1 MDTAPQGQSHSLSVV
16 LSGGISLGAY
26 FAGAVAQI
34 GYFVAKWNAT
44 AEQRGAPKIFVDV
57 VSGASAGAMTGA
69 MLFRF
74 VGTGCQDAEG
84 FVRANFDAWCSD
96 DLSFGHLLDPK
107 NTGEPSF
114 LSNVVVE
121 KAGERFLPPH
131 GEIDLAFGQQRLIY
145 TCTLTSLQPIPF
157 GINLKEPRLAG
168 APTEQ
173 PKKLLGQTRRDF
185 ITFRITPEGHVDAR
199 YRGAQGFTNQV
210 QASSGLALMEL
221 ASDPAASA
229 QSLWERL
236 RWAALASGAF
246 PVAWMPVRIP
256 RKLDLYPPAMPRTQ
270 EGLGWFTYSDGG
282 IIDNVPLGRAAK
294 VLQDYAKFSSAGSED
309 VFGARSYV
317 LIEQSEIDAGA
328 GPPPATASDRSH
340 RLRDGSVGEQLG
352 TVLEAMREQSLYMD
366 LRTASHINKRL
377 DLRTH
382 TIWPTLAE
390 LVRSIPVGQV
400 EAYEGR
406 VIASLKELLKS
417 SDDARTPADIVERYR
432 SRTDVQDALAS
443 DAFPSVTPDRIAL
456 FAGMAAV
463 LDLIADLGDKHQLN
477 LLRITPGRQLYS
489 AFLGN
494 FGGFVKRT
502 YMVRDFQ
509 QGLADAQLSLTRLLG
524 PGTAATSLEGVF
536 FDPARL
542 DGEVPLEERHLQP
555 PSGMDDVY
563 PTERK
568 AFMGLVQARMWPFVA
583 LLLADPPTRRRYL
596 RGDLRPPDS
605 LLEAVS
611 LSAKALLVTRLVI
624 GLAGLVFGACAVG
637 FWSWLSSAGMAD
649 VPALFVSLG
658 LVLVLG
664 FLLVEIGLYF
674 AGEKLGLRPP
684 ARPD

>member
-1 MDTAPQGQSHSLSVV
+1 METAPHGGSHSLSVV

-44 AEQRGAPKIFVDV
+44 ADARGAPTIYVDV

-74 VGTGCQDAEG
+74 VGTGCQDPEG

-96 DLSFGHLLDPK
+96 DLSFAQLLDPK
-107 NTGEPSF
+107 NTGDPSF
-114 LSNVVVE
+114 LSNIVVE

-131 GEIDLAFGQQRLIY
+131 GEIALAFGQQRLIY
-145 TCTLTSLQPIPF
+145 TCTLTSMQPIPF
-157 GINLKEPRLAG
+157 GINLQEPRLSGPPA
-168 APTEQ
+168 AQVAE
-173 PKKLLGQTRRDF
+173 LLGQTRRDY

-199 YRGAQGFTNQV
+199 FRRPDGFTNQV
-210 QASSGLALMEL
+210 EANGGLALMEL
-221 ASDPAASA
+221 ASDPAASG
-229 QSLWERL
+229 QSVWERL

-246 PVAWMPVRIP
+246 PMAWMPVRIP
-256 RKLDLYPPAMPRTQ
+256 RKLDLYPPAMPRTPD
-270 EGLGWFTYSDGG
+270 GLGWFTYSDGG

-294 VLQDYAKFSSAGSED
+294 VLQDYAKYCPGAAED

-317 LIEQSEIDAGA
+317 LIEQSEVGAGE
-328 GPPPATASDRSH
+328 GPPPATAGDRSSRH
-340 RLRDGSVGEQLG
+340 RDGSVGEQLG
-352 TVLEAMREQSLYMD
+352 VVMEAMREQSLYMD

-377 DLRTH
+377 ELRTH

-390 LVRSIPVGQV
+390 LVASIPEAQLD
-400 EAYEGR
+400 AYERR
-406 VIASLKELLKS
+406 VIASLKKLLES
-417 SDDARTPADIVERYR
+417 TGDARVPSEIVERYR
-432 SRTDVQDALAS
+432 SRSDVVDALGGHG
-443 DAFPSVTPDRIAL
+443 FPRVPQERVAL
-456 FAGMAAV
+456 FAGMVAV

-477 LLRITPGRQLYS
+477 LLRITPGRRLFS

-509 QGLADAQLSLTRLLG
+509 QGLADAQASLTRLLG
-524 PGTAATSLEGVF
+524 PDAVPEVTANVFYDPKRLEGEI
-536 FDPARL
+536 PM
-542 DGEVPLEERHLQP
+542 EERDLEP
-555 PSGMDDVY
+555 ASGMDDVY

-568 AFMGLVQARMWPFVA
+568 VFLRLVQARLWPFVA

-596 RGDLRPPDS
+596 RGELRPPS
-605 LLEAVS
+605 ALLEAVG
-611 LSAKALLVTRLVI
+611 LSAKALLITRVAV
-624 GLAGLVFGACAVG
+624 GLSALLFGACAVG

-664 FLLVEIGLYF
+664 FLIVEIGLYLV
-674 AGEKLGLRPP
+674 GEKLGLRPP
-684 ARPD
+684 ARPG